1 MEATTRTYFDSSGD
15 LIVKP
20 YQMKQLAEIYE
31 VHPRTLRRWIS
42 KLTPNLTKDKRRY
55 FTIDEVVTIV
65 NTIGIPHT
73 IKVKK
78 TA

>member
-1 MEATTRTYFDSSGD
+1 METVQRTYFDNDGN

-20 YQMKQLAEIYE
+20 YQMRQLAEIYE
-31 VHPRTLRRWIS
+31 VHPRTMRRWIS
-42 KLTPNLTKDKRRY
+42 KLAPNLTKEKRRY

-65 NTIGIPHT
+65 NAIGIPHT